1 MKIRNLAAAAAL
13 TLAAAGSAQAAFLI
27 GSFGMNGG
35 VKAAGLTNL
44 PNTLVST
51 LTSFDLKPLGT
62 LSSGTDDFLPIDS
75 TTFTMASF
83 FRVPAANSSFNVT
96 VGAFTFTSIAFSNL
110 ASVTFGCTVTS
121 TGGHVCN
128 DSQSFDVTGSVD
140 DGPGGKDITGFSM
153 QFSLTGS
160 CIESTTTPGTCGSAA
175 VGSWSATGSA
185 TGNVPPTVPEPAS
198 LALVGLALAGVGLSA
213 RRRAAK

>member
-62 LSSGTDDFLPIDS
+62 LSSGTDDFLPI
-75 TTFTMASF
+75 
-83 FRVPAANSSFNVT
+83 
-96 VGAFTFTSIAFSNL
+96 
-110 ASVTFGCTVTS
+110 
-121 TGGHVCN
+121 
-128 DSQSFDVTGSVD
+128 
-140 DGPGGKDITGFSM
+140 
-153 QFSLTGS
+153 
-160 CIESTTTPGTCGSAA
+160 
-175 VGSWSATGSA
+175 
-185 TGNVPPTVPEPAS
+185 EPAS
-198 LALVGLALAGVGLSA
+198 IRA
-213 RRRAAK
+213 RQ